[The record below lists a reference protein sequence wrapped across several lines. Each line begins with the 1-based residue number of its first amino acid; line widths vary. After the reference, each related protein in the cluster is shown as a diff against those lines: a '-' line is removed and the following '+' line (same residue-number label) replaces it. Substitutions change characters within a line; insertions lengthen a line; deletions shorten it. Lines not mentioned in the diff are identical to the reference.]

1 LLLYGTPDDEAEP
14 VCFLWDDQLQWVE
27 LSRWLFEVKA
37 GIFTGRVSALV
48 RSELWLLIE
57 QKLGKGSA
65 MMLYPTNNDQG
76 FTALTLGN
84 PSRTMVDIEGLFL
97 VKVR

>member
-1 LLLYGTPDDEAEP
+1 MITKMVVIILENVRTNVRG
-14 VCFLWDDQLQWVE
+14 E

-37 GIFTGRVSALV
+37 GIFTGKVSALV

-97 VKVR
+97 VKVGSKL